1 MNSCEPISIT
11 ATPASLWK
19 CGTTLS
25 AIECPLAAKGAVQS
39 YALEQEQNAALHSG
53 GFT

>member
-11 ATPASLWK
+11 GTPASLWK

-25 AIECPLAAKGAVQS
+25 DMVFTL
-39 YALEQEQNAALHSG
+39 G
-53 GFT
+53 GNGGGRDQLGRQFEMPRT